1 MTLDTR
7 VVPPSYDHLNGAQ
20 GSTISH
26 SYSGPAISPSVAR
39 EFASDLLD
47 AADRAERLDAVVLPH
62 LKAAHEAVQA
72 LRTDT
77 S

>member
-7 VVPPSYDHLNGAQ
+7 VIPPSYDHLNGAQ

-26 SYSGPAISPSVAR
+26 AYSGPAISPDTAR
-39 EFASDLLD
+39 RFASDLLS
-47 AADRAERLDAVVLPH
+47 AADRAERLDAAVLPH
-62 LKAAHEAVQA
+62 LEAAHQAVQS
-72 LRTDT
+72 LRIDT